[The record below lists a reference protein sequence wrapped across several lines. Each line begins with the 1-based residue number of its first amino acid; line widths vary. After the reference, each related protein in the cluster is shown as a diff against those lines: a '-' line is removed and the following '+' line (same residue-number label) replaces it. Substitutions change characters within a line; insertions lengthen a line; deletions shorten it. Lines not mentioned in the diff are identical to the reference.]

1 MAKDAQKV
9 KEEEEKIEENNPMM
23 DDGLFVAASWYEI
36 KQEKIFRDAFRCT
49 SNFNSLRPVTK
60 ANWCSS
66 ILKINII

>member
-36 KQEKIFRDAFRCT
+36 KQEKIFIDAFRCT
-49 SNFNSLRPVTK
+49 SNFNSICPV
-60 ANWCSS
+60 
-66 ILKINII
+66 

>member
-49 SNFNSLRPVTK
+49 SNFNSLRPVEITPM
-60 ANWCSS
+60 
-66 ILKINII
+66 